1 MGMVNIGD
9 VNIGCRC
16 SVLIFVVL
24 IRASSILV
32 AGTFRKMAKHAF
44 HVCVGLLKEREGP

>member
-32 AGTFRKMAKHAF
+32 AGTCRQTAKHAF
-44 HVCVGLLKEREGP
+44 HVSVGLLKECEES